1 MNAKAEIRKYIKE
14 KRNEL
19 KENFK
24 KQMDLIIYKNVVNS
38 DYYKSA
44 KTIFIYVSYN
54 NETDTHEIIA
64 RMLEDKKIV
73 CVPKVLSLKEGMIAV
88 KIESFDDL
96 KPGLYGIPEPLNIQ
110 NAVKEGDIDTIFLP
124 GVAFDLN
131 GGRIGY
137 GGGFYDRFLDK
148 TKADAVKIALAYEF
162 QIMNEVPMNDTDKNI
177 DGIITEKEIH
187 TIS

>member
-1 MNAKAEIRKYIKE
+1 MNTKAEIRKYIKE

-19 KENFK
+19 KENRK
-24 KQMDLIIYKNVVNS
+24 KQMDLSIYKNVINS
-38 DYYKSA
+38 EYYKSA

-54 NETDTHEIIA
+54 NETDTHEIIT
-64 RMLEDKKIV
+64 RMLDDNKIV
-73 CVPKVLSLKEGMIAV
+73 CVPKVLSLKEGMTAV

-96 KPGLYGIPEPLNIQ
+96 KPGLYGIPEPSNIQ
-110 NAVKEGDIDTIFLP
+110 NAVREVDIDTIFLP

-137 GGGFYDRFLDK
+137 GGGFYDRFLSK
-148 TKADAVKIALAYEF
+148 AKADAVKIALAYEF
-162 QIMNEVPMNDTDKNI
+162 QIMNKVPMNDTDKII

>member
-1 MNAKAEIRKYIKE
+1 MSEKDELRKYIEE

-19 KENFK
+19 RENNK
-24 KQMDLIIYKNVVNS
+24 KQMDSCIYRNVVDS
-38 DYYKSA
+38 EHYKSA
-44 KTIFIYVSYN
+44 KTIFIYVSCN
-54 NETDTHEIIA
+54 NETDTHKIIKK
-64 RMLEDKKIV
+64 MLEDKKIV

-88 KIESFDDL
+88 KINNFDDL
-96 KPGLYGIPEPLNIQ
+96 KPGLYGILEPAEKQ
-110 NAVKEGDIDTIFLP
+110 NKIDENNIDTVFLP

-137 GGGFYDRFLDK
+137 GGGFYDRFLGKSRED
-148 TKADAVKIALAYEF
+148 TVKIALAYEF
-162 QIMNEVPMNDTDKNI
+162 QIMSNVPMEDTDMRV